1 MNDLKLTLADIASG
15 LSRRASLPLRYSE
28 DFVRAF
34 FKTIEDGLMHDNLVK
49 IKGFGTFKLVS
60 VDARES
66 INVNTGER
74 FEIAQHTKVSFT
86 PDAALRD
93 AVNKPF
99 LEFET
104 VILNDSVDTAMME
117 KVDEVEDEEIPMA
130 VVAEKVEQVEEP
142 APLPNVEPE
151 QEPEPQV
158 ELEIEPEPVQEPEAE
173 VASTDVEKVESTP
186 EPEPKAEVKPEAEP
200 TESLVATQEQ
210 TPTQPEAQST
220 TQPEAQSTA
229 QNDVCSSKHS
239 CRTQTLCY
247 LLVAVLFMVIGYAI
261 DYYWHPFA
269 LPEIKF
275 EPKVEAPAEPAE
287 PVNEPMTSTIK
298 NNIPSEA
305 SNYPQV
311 EDGEYWI
318 VGVEGTE
325 VMRPGKTLLNFSL
338 KYYNSQD
345 FVNYICVMN
354 DITNP
359 NIVPLDKELKMP
371 KLQKKETK
379 E

>member
-1 MNDLKLTLADIASG
+1 MNELKLTLADIASG

-34 FKTIEDGLMHDNLVK
+34 FKTIDDGLMHDNLVK
-49 IKGFGTFKLVS
+49 VKGFGTFKLVS

-117 KVDEVEDEEIPMA
+117 KVDEVEDEEIPTA
-130 VVAEKVEQVEEP
+130 VVAEKVEPVEEP
-142 APLPNVEPE
+142 APLPKAEPE

-158 ELEIEPEPVQEPEAE
+158 EPEIVPEPAPEPEAE
-173 VASTDVEKVESTP
+173 VASTDAEKVVIAP
-186 EPEPKAEVKPEAEP
+186 EAEPKAEVKPKTEPAE
-200 TESLVATQEQ
+200 SVVAAQEQ
-210 TPTQPEAQST
+210 TPTQSQVQTPTQPAGQST
-220 TQPEAQSTA
+220 VQK
-229 QNDVCSSKHS
+229 DVCSSKR
-239 CRTQTLCY
+239 CWNQTLCY
-247 LLVAVLFMVIGYAI
+247 IIVAVLFMAIGYAI

-275 EPKVEAPAEPAE
+275 EPKVEAPAEPTE
-287 PVNEPMTSTIK
+287 PVSEPVASTAQ
-298 NNIPSEA
+298 NNIPAEA

-338 KYYNSQD
+338 KYYKSQD

>member
-1 MNDLKLTLADIASG
+1 MNELKLTLADIASG

-34 FKTIEDGLMHDNLVK
+34 FKTIDDGLMHDNLVK
-49 IKGFGTFKLVS
+49 VKGFGTFKLVS

-74 FEIAQHTKVSFT
+74 FEIAQHTKVNFT

-117 KVDEVEDEEIPMA
+117 KVDEVEDEDIPMA

-142 APLPNVEPE
+142 VPIPNAEPE
-151 QEPEPQV
+151 QKPEPQV
-158 ELEIEPEPVQEPEAE
+158 EPEIEPEPVPEPDAEAALTE
-173 VASTDVEKVESTP
+173 VEKVDIAP
-186 EPEPKAEVKPEAEP
+186 ETEPKAEVKPNAEP
-200 TESLVATQEQ
+200 VESVVTSQIQA
-210 TPTQPEAQST
+210 PTQSEVQST
-220 TQPEAQSTA
+220 IQQ
-229 QNDVCSSKHS
+229 DVCSSKRCS
-239 CRTQTLCY
+239 WNQALCY
-247 LLVAVLFMVIGYAI
+247 FLMAVLFMAIGYAI

-275 EPKVEAPAEPAE
+275 ESNIETPVEPAE
-287 PVNEPMTSTIK
+287 PVSEPVPSTAQ

-338 KYYNSQD
+338 KYYKSQD

-371 KLQKKETK
+371 KLQKKEPI

>member
-1 MNDLKLTLADIASG
+1 MNELKLTLADIASG

-34 FKTIEDGLMHDNLVK
+34 FKTIDDGLMHDNLVK
-49 IKGFGTFKLVS
+49 VKGFGTFKLVS

-117 KVDEVEDEEIPMA
+117 KVDEVEDEEIPTA
-130 VVAEKVEQVEEP
+130 VVAEKVEPVEEP
-142 APLPNVEPE
+142 APLPKAEPE
-151 QEPEPQV
+151 HEPEPQV
-158 ELEIEPEPVQEPEAE
+158 EPEIVPEPAPELEAE
-173 VASTDVEKVESTP
+173 VASTDAEKVEIAP
-186 EPEPKAEVKPEAEP
+186 EAEPKAEVKPKTEPAEAV
-200 TESLVATQEQ
+200 VAAQEQ
-210 TPTQPEAQST
+210 TPTQSQVQTPTQPAGQST
-220 TQPEAQSTA
+220 VQK
-229 QNDVCSSKHS
+229 DVCSSKR
-239 CRTQTLCY
+239 CWTQTLCCII
-247 LLVAVLFMVIGYAI
+247 VAVLFMAIGYAI

-275 EPKVEAPAEPAE
+275 EPKVEAPAEPTE
-287 PVNEPMTSTIK
+287 PVSEPVASTAQ
-298 NNIPSEA
+298 NNIPAEA

-338 KYYNSQD
+338 KYYKSQD